1 MFHNGD
7 HKIYYIKWLH
17 INILKYISSQNAKL
31 QAVKILQ
38 QRQAVLNHHQT
49 KYCHIHLLK
58 VKNVNEKM
66 LWKIIDHGRKTNTL
80 YRKFSYES
88 GHLISLCEVEIGKR
102 KLSINNDIRLK
113 IMVKSRLIC
122 LCPSYS
128 KNVLKWYDH

>member
-128 KNVLKWYDH
+128 KNVLKWYDY